1 LDRPLLLRAAGLER
15 RLGDRRLWSRLD
27 LELAGG
33 DRLGLVAPSGAGKT
47 LLLRTLALLDPPQAG
62 RFSLLGRPPAAW
74 GLPRWRAMVA
84 YLFSQAMAGD
94 MQAAGVLMN
103 RLVPPLRPKD
113 EPVSVGLPDGGP
125 LEQAR
130 AIVAAVAGGTLTP
143 QDGTALLD
151 GLAAL
156 VKIQEVTE
164 VIPRIEA
171 LEGQR

>member
-1 LDRPLLLRAAGLER
+1 MAKFTKGNQL
-15 RLGDRRLWSRLD
+15 SK
-27 LELAGG
+27 
-33 DRLGLVAPSGAGKT
+33 GK
-47 LLLRTLALLDPPQAG
+47 
-62 RFSLLGRPPAAW
+62 GRPPGSGYRAELLAAI
-74 GLPRWRAMVA
+74 GKDDFRAMVA